1 MSSTDKVGV
10 QIYDNGVYLKGAT
23 NRVHF
28 VGLYQNGVQVG
39 SPYSDVFIKYNDVRV
54 LETSVY
60 SGYTFGLKL
69 LSNALP
75 NGDYVAV
82 MSYTKNNVTK
92 NYEVPI
98 RIELT

>member
-1 MSSTDKVGV
+1 MK
-10 QIYDNGVYLKGAT
+10 IYDKGVYLQGAT

-28 VGLYQNGVQVG
+28 VGLYQNGEEVG
-39 SPYSDVFIKYNDVRV
+39 SIYSGGTYIRYNGVNV
-54 LETSVY
+54 LETNVY
-60 SGYTFGLKL
+60 GGYTFGLRLRK
-69 LSNALP
+69 NDLP

-82 MSYTKNNVTK
+82 MSYLKNGTTK